1 MTTTEIF
8 YAENIRCIGCV
19 NTIQTELNR
28 IPGVQGVVVSVPEN
42 QISVMGIGI
51 RRDDIE
57 HALSKLGYPAIGHN
71 SLFRKALSI
80 VSCSAG
86 K

>member
-8 YAENIRCIGCV
+8 YTENIRYSGCV
-19 NTIQTELNR
+19 NSIQSELNK
-28 IPGVQGVVVSVPEN
+28 IPGVQGVNVSVPEKK
-42 QISVMGIGI
+42 ISVMGIGI
-51 RRDDIE
+51 SRDLVIK
-57 HALSKLGYPAIGHN
+57 ALRKMGYPALGHN
-71 SLFRKALSI
+71 SLFSRALSI